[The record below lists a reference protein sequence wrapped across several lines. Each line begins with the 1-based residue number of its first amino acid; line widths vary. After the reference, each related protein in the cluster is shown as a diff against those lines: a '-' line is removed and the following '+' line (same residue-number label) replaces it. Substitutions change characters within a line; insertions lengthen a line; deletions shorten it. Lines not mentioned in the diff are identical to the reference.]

1 MVFQTTSLQFLK
13 QPLAR
18 TTLVEGA
25 AEGSPYPQ
33 STLVHESERSAS
45 ALATDKLPKA
55 TNASIT
61 VALQSLLPQQYS
73 SVPTKSKEYDA
84 NKAIVLHS
92 QCASTQP
99 RLKQSDAQL
108 KSSMAQNASWSPIA
122 LSTSSE
128 QSLVQDK
135 LLKLYE

>member
-1 MVFQTTSLQFLK
+1 MTAVWH
-13 QPLAR
+13 A
-18 TTLVEGA
+18 V
-25 AEGSPYPQ
+25 
-33 STLVHESERSAS
+33 
-45 ALATDKLPKA
+45 
-55 TNASIT
+55 
-61 VALQSLLPQQYS
+61 LPQQYS
-73 SVPTKSKEYDA
+73 SAPKKSNEYDA